1 MILSLKPVNLIKYVL
16 KIYMFYLSFICIII
30 LEVKLF
36 LERSQLLFCIIIVL
50 MFISYEVT
58 AQNEIE
64 AKELSKKEI
73 RALRKEKAF
82 ERQKIRYQKRGL
94 NPWGINENAPNLVMA
109 IREHLGSARIDTQR
123 GLVIIRQSES
133 MKNSQSFPL
142 WIVDGQQFNFPPN
155 NIALQ
160 NIREVKVYE
169 SLAETNKWGQLG
181 RAGVVEIITLNAIK

>member
-1 MILSLKPVNLIKYVL
+1 
-16 KIYMFYLSFICIII
+16 
-30 LEVKLF
+30 
-36 LERSQLLFCIIIVL
+36 
-50 MFISYEVT
+50 MFISFEAV
-58 AQNEIE
+58 AQNGIE

-133 MKNSQSFPL
+133 MKNSQSYPL

>member
-1 MILSLKPVNLIKYVL
+1 M
-16 KIYMFYLSFICIII
+16 
-30 LEVKLF
+30 KLF
-36 LERSQLLFCIIIVL
+36 LERSQLLFFIIIFL
-50 MFISYEVT
+50 IFISFEVA

-64 AKELSKKEI
+64 VKELSKKEI

-133 MKNSQSFPL
+133 MKNSQSYPL

>member
-1 MILSLKPVNLIKYVL
+1 M
-16 KIYMFYLSFICIII
+16 
-30 LEVKLF
+30 KLF
-36 LERSQLLFCIIIVL
+36 LKRSQLFFCVVIVL
-50 MFISYEVT
+50 MFKSYKVN

-64 AKELSKKEI
+64 AKELSKKKI

-82 ERQKIRYQKRGL
+82 EKQKIRYQKRGL

-181 RAGVVEIITLNAIK
+181 RAGVVEITTLNAIK

>member
-1 MILSLKPVNLIKYVL
+1 M
-16 KIYMFYLSFICIII
+16 
-30 LEVKLF
+30 KLF
-36 LERSQLLFCIIIVL
+36 LKRSQLFFCVVIVL
-50 MFISYEVT
+50 MFKSYKVN

-64 AKELSKKEI
+64 AKELSKREI

>member
-1 MILSLKPVNLIKYVL
+1 M
-16 KIYMFYLSFICIII
+16 
-30 LEVKLF
+30 KLF
-36 LERSQLLFCIIIVL
+36 LIIIVL
-50 MFISYEVT
+50 IFISHEVT
-58 AQNEIE
+58 AQNEVE
-64 AKELSKKEI
+64 ARELSKKEI
-73 RALRKEKAF
+73 RALKKEKAF
-82 ERQKIRYQKRGL
+82 ERQKIRYQKKGL
-94 NPWGINENAPNLVMA
+94 NPWGVNENAPNLVMA

-133 MKNSQSFPL
+133 MKNSQIFPL

-155 NIALQ
+155 NISLQ

>member
-1 MILSLKPVNLIKYVL
+1 M
-16 KIYMFYLSFICIII
+16 
-30 LEVKLF
+30 KLF
-36 LERSQLLFCIIIVL
+36 LEKSELLFCIIIFL
-50 MFISYEVT
+50 IFISFEAV

-82 ERQKIRYQKRGL
+82 EKQKIRYQKRGL

-133 MKNSQSFPL
+133 MKNSQSYPI

>member
-1 MILSLKPVNLIKYVL
+1 M
-16 KIYMFYLSFICIII
+16 
-30 LEVKLF
+30 KLF
-36 LERSQLLFCIIIVL
+36 LERSQLLFFIIIFL
-50 MFISYEVT
+50 IFISFEVA

-64 AKELSKKEI
+64 VKELSKKEI

-181 RAGVVEIITLNAIK
+181 RAGVVEITTLNAIK

>member
-1 MILSLKPVNLIKYVL
+1 MKLLLKK
-16 KIYMFYLSFICIII
+16 
-30 LEVKLF
+30 
-36 LERSQLLFCIIIVL
+36 SQLLFCIIIVL
-50 MFISYEVT
+50 IFISHEVT

-82 ERQKIRYQKRGL
+82 EKQKIRYQKRGL
-94 NPWGINENAPNLVMA
+94 NAWGINENAPNLVMA

-133 MKNSQSFPL
+133 MKNSQAFPL

-181 RAGVVEIITLNAIK
+181 RAGVVEIITLNALK

>member
-1 MILSLKPVNLIKYVL
+1 MDY
-16 KIYMFYLSFICIII
+16 YFEM
-30 LEVKLF
+30 KLF
-36 LERSQLLFCIIIVL
+36 LERSQLLFCIIIFL
-50 MFISYEVT
+50 ILISFEVA
-58 AQNEIE
+58 AQNEVK

-133 MKNSQSFPL
+133 MKNSQPYPL

>member
-1 MILSLKPVNLIKYVL
+1 M
-16 KIYMFYLSFICIII
+16 
-30 LEVKLF
+30 KLF
-36 LERSQLLFCIIIVL
+36 LIIIVL
-50 MFISYEVT
+50 IFISHEVT
-58 AQNEIE
+58 AQNEVE
-64 AKELSKKEI
+64 ARELSKKEI
-73 RALRKEKAF
+73 RALKKEKAF
-82 ERQKIRYQKRGL
+82 ERQKIRYQKKGL
-94 NPWGINENAPNLVMA
+94 NPWGVNENAPNLVMA

-133 MKNSQSFPL
+133 MKNSQTFPL

>member
-1 MILSLKPVNLIKYVL
+1 M
-16 KIYMFYLSFICIII
+16 
-30 LEVKLF
+30 KLF
-36 LERSQLLFCIIIVL
+36 LERSQLFFCIIIVL
-50 MFISYEVT
+50 IFLSHEVT

-64 AKELSKKEI
+64 AKKLSKKEI
-73 RALRKEKAF
+73 WALKKEKAF
-82 ERQKIRYQKRGL
+82 ARQKIRYQKRGL

-133 MKNSQSFPL
+133 MKNSQSYPL

>member
-1 MILSLKPVNLIKYVL
+1 M
-16 KIYMFYLSFICIII
+16 
-30 LEVKLF
+30 KLF
-36 LERSQLLFCIIIVL
+36 LEKSELLFCIIIFL
-50 MFISYEVT
+50 IFISFEAV

>member
-1 MILSLKPVNLIKYVL
+1 M
-16 KIYMFYLSFICIII
+16 
-30 LEVKLF
+30 KLF
-36 LERSQLLFCIIIVL
+36 LERSQLLFCIIIFL
-50 MFISYEVT
+50 IFISFEVA

-64 AKELSKKEI
+64 VKELSKKEI

-133 MKNSQSFPL
+133 MKNSQSYPL
-142 WIVDGQQFNFPPN
+142 WIVDGQQFDFPPN

>member
-1 MILSLKPVNLIKYVL
+1 M
-16 KIYMFYLSFICIII
+16 
-30 LEVKLF
+30 KLF
-36 LERSQLLFCIIIVL
+36 LERSQLLFCIIIFL
-50 MFISYEVT
+50 IFISFEVA
-58 AQNEIE
+58 AQKVIE
-64 AKELSKKEI
+64 VKELSKKEI

-133 MKNSQSFPL
+133 MKNSQSYPL

>member
-1 MILSLKPVNLIKYVL
+1 M
-16 KIYMFYLSFICIII
+16 
-30 LEVKLF
+30 KLF
-36 LERSQLLFCIIIVL
+36 LERSQLLFYIIIFL
-50 MFISYEVT
+50 IFISFEVA

-64 AKELSKKEI
+64 PKELSKKEI

-82 ERQKIRYQKRGL
+82 ERQKTRYQKRGL
-94 NPWGINENAPNLVMA
+94 NSWGINENAPNLVMA

-133 MKNSQSFPL
+133 MKNSQSYPL

>member
-1 MILSLKPVNLIKYVL
+1 M
-16 KIYMFYLSFICIII
+16 
-30 LEVKLF
+30 KLF
-36 LERSQLLFCIIIVL
+36 LEKSQLLFCIIIFL
-50 MFISYEVT
+50 IFISFEAV

-94 NPWGINENAPNLVMA
+94 NSWGINENAPNLVMA

-133 MKNSQSFPL
+133 MKNSQSYPL

-181 RAGVVEIITLNAIK
+181 RAGVVEIITLNAIR

>member
-1 MILSLKPVNLIKYVL
+1 MDY
-16 KIYMFYLSFICIII
+16 YFEM
-30 LEVKLF
+30 KLF
-36 LERSQLLFCIIIVL
+36 LEKSQLLFCIIIFL
-50 MFISYEVT
+50 IFISFEAV

-82 ERQKIRYQKRGL
+82 EKQKIRFQKRGL

-133 MKNSQSFPL
+133 MKNSQSYPL

-155 NIALQ
+155 NIVLQ

>member
-1 MILSLKPVNLIKYVL
+1 M
-16 KIYMFYLSFICIII
+16 
-30 LEVKLF
+30 KLF
-36 LERSQLLFCIIIVL
+36 LERSQLLFFKIIFLI
-50 MFISYEVT
+50 FISFEVA
-58 AQNEIE
+58 AQNEIK

-133 MKNSQSFPL
+133 MKNSQSYPL

>member
-1 MILSLKPVNLIKYVL
+1 MELFLKR
-16 KIYMFYLSFICIII
+16 S
-30 LEVKLF
+30 KLF
-36 LERSQLLFCIIIVL
+36 FCVVIVL
-50 MFISYEVT
+50 MFKSYKVN

-82 ERQKIRYQKRGL
+82 EKQKIRYQKRGL
-94 NPWGINENAPNLVMA
+94 NQWGINENAPNLVMA

-181 RAGVVEIITLNAIK
+181 RAGVVEITTLNAIK

>member
-1 MILSLKPVNLIKYVL
+1 MIIFLI
-16 KIYMFYLSFICIII
+16 
-30 LEVKLF
+30 
-36 LERSQLLFCIIIVL
+36 
-50 MFISYEVT
+50 FISFEVA
-58 AQNEIE
+58 AQNEIK

-133 MKNSQSFPL
+133 MKNSQSYPL

>member
-1 MILSLKPVNLIKYVL
+1 M
-16 KIYMFYLSFICIII
+16 
-30 LEVKLF
+30 KLF
-36 LERSQLLFCIIIVL
+36 LEKSELLFCIIIFL
-50 MFISYEVT
+50 IFISFEAV

-82 ERQKIRYQKRGL
+82 EKQKIRFQKRGL

-133 MKNSQSFPL
+133 MKNSQSYPL

>member
-1 MILSLKPVNLIKYVL
+1 M
-16 KIYMFYLSFICIII
+16 
-30 LEVKLF
+30 KLF
-36 LERSQLLFCIIIVL
+36 LIIIVL
-50 MFISYEVT
+50 IFISHEVT
-58 AQNEIE
+58 AQNEVE
-64 AKELSKKEI
+64 ARELSKKEI
-73 RALRKEKAF
+73 RALKKEKAF
-82 ERQKIRYQKRGL
+82 ERQKIRYQKKGL
-94 NPWGINENAPNLVMA
+94 NPWGVNENAPNLVMA

-133 MKNSQSFPL
+133 MKNSQSYPL

>member
-1 MILSLKPVNLIKYVL
+1 MDY
-16 KIYMFYLSFICIII
+16 YFW
-30 LEVKLF
+30 EKLF
-36 LERSQLLFCIIIVL
+36 LERSQLLFFIIIFL
-50 MFISYEVT
+50 IFISFEVA

-64 AKELSKKEI
+64 VKELSKKEI

-82 ERQKIRYQKRGL
+82 EKQKIRYQKRGL

-181 RAGVVEIITLNAIK
+181 RAGVVEITTLNAIK